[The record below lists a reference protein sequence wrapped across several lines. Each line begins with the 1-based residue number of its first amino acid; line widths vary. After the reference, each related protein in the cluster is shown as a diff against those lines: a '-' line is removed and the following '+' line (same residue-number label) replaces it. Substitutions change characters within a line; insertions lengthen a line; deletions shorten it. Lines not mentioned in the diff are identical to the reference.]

1 MKNFHKKYKEL
12 LKSEGFT
19 IKSQSKNNIHYERE
33 DGIFINVTEKN
44 NNYVTV
50 TSTLS
55 KEQIKYTTTISPADP
70 NGIFERLIRRFHNQD
85 IYQKIN

>member
-1 MKNFHKKYKEL
+1 MKKFHEKYKDL

-33 DGIFINVTEKN
+33 DGISITITKKNKKYVNVS
-44 NNYVTV
+44 
-50 TSTLS
+50 STLS
-55 KEQIKYTTTISPADP
+55 NEQIKYTTTISMADP
-70 NGIFERLIRRFHNQD
+70 SGIFERLIRRFHNQD